1 MQNVSGNVGVNIAAG
16 GGNQQSN
23 SLSIAAGCSS
33 CPAGGESLGF

>member
-1 MQNVSGNVGVNIAAG
+1 
-16 GGNQQSN
+16 GNQQSN

>member
-1 MQNVSGNVGVNIAAG
+1 
-16 GGNQQSN
+16 

>member
-1 MQNVSGNVGVNIAAG
+1 
-16 GGNQQSN
+16 N

>member
-1 MQNVSGNVGVNIAAG
+1 
-16 GGNQQSN
+16 SN